1 MKPKLL
7 ITLGC
12 SWTSGIGTSDPYHH
26 MWPRQLGIKLGFD
39 KLINLGIAGGSNSG
53 AIKRFNEMVNNFPI
67 NDYDILVIFLM
78 TEPSRFSFFIDEEVT
93 EYRPNIPYPLNPIV
107 SNTSFG
113 KAYLEDVESLQDF
126 ILEQKFY
133 VNVLESMCK
142 TNNMDLILTSWSNAY
157 PDFYQIHKNKDIHL
171 FKVPRILKLH
181 NKDLMSDCGH
191 PNDKGQVWV
200 MNVIIKGIKQNHS
213 KWYSETPN
221 ENLDWEVKNKIEHW
235 HPKTFL

>member
-1 MKPKLL
+1 M
-7 ITLGC
+7 GC
-12 SWTSGIGTSDPYHH
+12 SWTTGIGTSDPYHH

-78 TEPSRFSFFIDEEVT
+78 TEPSRFSFFIDNKVM
-93 EYRPNIPYPLNPIV
+93 EYRANFFKWEAPINDNAL
-107 SNTSFG
+107 SR
-113 KAYLEDVESLQDF
+113 AYLEEIKSLQDV

-133 VNVLESMCK
+133 VNMLESMCK
-142 TNNMDLILTSWSNAY
+142 TNNMDLILTSWNNTY

-171 FKVPRILKLH
+171 FKVPRILKLQ
-181 NKDLMSDCGH
+181 NMMQTDLMSDCGH

-221 ENLDWEVKNKIEHW
+221 ENLDWEVKNKLEDW